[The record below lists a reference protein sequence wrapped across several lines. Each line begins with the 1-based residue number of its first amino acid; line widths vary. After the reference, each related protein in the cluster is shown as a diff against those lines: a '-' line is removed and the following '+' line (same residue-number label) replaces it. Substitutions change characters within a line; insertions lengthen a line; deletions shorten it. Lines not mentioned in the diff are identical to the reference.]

1 MNRFWLSWYA
11 FVIHT
16 LMFLMVCGGHVFAS
30 DPASSKQSV
39 ARVLHDATASFIC
52 ADHDRE
58 GRDDGQLFGETD
70 PTEEVEESEHAERR
84 SRCLPPRHSGSSGSS
99 LLMTSSSSEDALPR
113 ARSSRANPSI
123 LLTGSQPLAHPEDL
137 PPTSSRDVGRSCFV
151 TSRAAETKQRPEPD
165 ERASLASL
173 AK

>member
-70 PTEEVEESEHAERR
+70 PTEEVEESELDFRKPA
-84 SRCLPPRHSGSSGSS
+84 
-99 LLMTSSSSEDALPR
+99 
-113 ARSSRANPSI
+113 
-123 LLTGSQPLAHPEDL
+123 
-137 PPTSSRDVGRSCFV
+137 
-151 TSRAAETKQRPEPD
+151 PD
-165 ERASLASL
+165 EPTEDDERPPPETIHRMDPKRQWRKNPRRLIVRLDARRGRPKKTPGSDPPSG
-173 AK
+173 